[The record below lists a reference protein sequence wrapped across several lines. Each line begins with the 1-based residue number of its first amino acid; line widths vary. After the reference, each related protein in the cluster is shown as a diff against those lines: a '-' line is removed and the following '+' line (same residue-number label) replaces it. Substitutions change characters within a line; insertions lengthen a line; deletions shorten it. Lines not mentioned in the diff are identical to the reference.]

1 MTERWILIAEV
12 LGGIGLFLL
21 GMIVMTDGLKSLAGK
36 LIRFRLMEYTRS
48 PYSGALCG
56 AISTAILQS
65 SSAVTVATVGF
76 VRAGLMTFSHSLG
89 VIFGANMGT
98 TITGWLVLLFG
109 FKLKLGVIAFPLIF
123 AGALLRLFAKANI
136 GALGL
141 TIAGFG
147 LIFVGITELQDS
159 MAILRE
165 YFAFEGLSVA
175 TLPQKLSVLGLAVL
189 FTLVTQS
196 SSAGVAAA
204 LTALYSDLINFEVA
218 ATLVIGMDIGT
229 TVTAL
234 MAATG
239 ASVAAKRTGYS
250 HVIYNLFTG
259 ITALIF
265 VSPFIKVWEY
275 LTAQPILDNAE
286 VALIAFHSAFNLL
299 GVIIVLPFSKVFAKL
314 IEGLIRSS
322 HETNS
327 EQLDDSLLSQPSI
340 ALDLALDSLKKQLM
354 TLLQTT
360 AVILSKPAEEVETK
374 LVESQIDIN
383 VAREFIDRIPIEKND
398 QQTRQ
403 RLLNLIHTLDHMQ
416 RLHERCE
423 EMPNQSFTHT
433 LGLNSALPD
442 ELDNYANQ
450 LCEVIK
456 RLIEGIKH
464 NQWSGTVKEVSNLS
478 DKLNAAHQAFRQLVL
493 TQVTNDEFDIVEAT
507 NMLDTYRW
515 LLHVAKHIERCIS
528 HLSEAS
534 ALTTGE
540 I

>member
-1 MTERWILIAEV
+1 MTDKWILIAEV

-36 LIRFRLMEYTRS
+36 LIRFRLMEYTKS

-89 VIFGANMGT
+89 VIFGANIGT

-123 AGALLRLFAKANI
+123 GGALLRLFAKANI
-136 GALGL
+136 AALGL

-147 LIFVGITELQDS
+147 LIFVGITELQES
-159 MAILRE
+159 MSTLRE
-165 YFAFEGLSVA
+165 FFAFEGLSVS
-175 TLPQKLSVLGLAVL
+175 TFSQKLTVLGFAIL

-234 MAATG
+234 MATTG
-239 ASVAAKRTGYS
+239 ASIAAKRTGYS

-259 ITALIF
+259 VSALIF
-265 VSPFIKVWEY
+265 VTPFVMAWEY
-275 LTAQPILDNAE
+275 LTAQSIVENAE
-286 VALIAFHSAFNLL
+286 VALITFHSAFNFL
-299 GVIIVLPFSKVFAKL
+299 GIIIVLPFSKVFAKV
-314 IEGLIRSS
+314 IEKLIRSS
-322 HETNS
+322 YETNS
-327 EQLDDSLLSQPSI
+327 EHLDDSLLNQPSI
-340 ALDLALDSLKKQLM
+340 ALDLALDSLKKQM
-354 TLLQTT
+354 MALLQSTVGVLRTDPLATT
-360 AVILSKPAEEVETK
+360 TK
-374 LVESQIDIN
+374 LVELQTDIDIS
-383 VAREFIDRIPIEKND
+383 REFIDKIPIEKND
-398 QQTRQ
+398 HQERQ

-423 EMPNQSFTHT
+423 ELPNQSFKHS
-433 LGLNSALPD
+433 LSSKSALPAEIAD
-442 ELDNYANQ
+442 YSAQ
-450 LCEVIK
+450 LCEAVT
-456 RLIEGIKH
+456 LLNNGIQR
-464 NQWSGTVKEVSNLS
+464 NQWSAPMKEVSILFEQLS
-478 DKLNAAHQAFRQLVL
+478 AAHQEFRQKVL
-493 TQVTNDEFDIVEAT
+493 TKVTNDEFDIMDAT

-515 LLHVAKHIERCIS
+515 LVHVAKHIERCAS

-534 ALTTGE
+534 ALTAG
-540 I
+540 

>member
-1 MTERWILIAEV
+1 MTDKWILIAEI

-21 GMIVMTDGLKSLAGK
+21 GMIVMTDGLKSLAGN

-89 VIFGANMGT
+89 VIFGANIGT

-136 GALGL
+136 AALGL

-147 LIFVGITELQDS
+147 LIFVGITELQES
-159 MAILRE
+159 MSTLRE
-165 YFAFEGLSVA
+165 FFAFEGLSVS
-175 TLPQKLSVLGLAVL
+175 TFSQKLTVLGFAIL

-234 MAATG
+234 MATTG
-239 ASVAAKRTGYS
+239 ASIAAKRTGYS

-259 ITALIF
+259 VSALIF
-265 VSPFIKVWEY
+265 VTPFVMAWEY
-275 LTAQPILDNAE
+275 ITTQSIVENAE
-286 VALIAFHSAFNLL
+286 VALITFHSAFNLL
-299 GVIIVLPFSKVFAKL
+299 GIIIVLPFSKLFAKV
-314 IEGLIRSS
+314 IEKLIRSS

-327 EQLDDSLLSQPSI
+327 EQLDESLLNQPSI
-340 ALDLALDSLKKQLM
+340 ALDLALDSLKKQM
-354 TLLQTT
+354 MALLQATVGVLRT
-360 AVILSKPAEEVETK
+360 DPLAMTTK
-374 LVESQIDIN
+374 LVELQTDIDIS
-383 VAREFIDRIPIEKND
+383 REFIDKIPIEKND
-398 QQTRQ
+398 HQERQ

-423 EMPNQSFTHT
+423 ELPNQSFRHS
-433 LGLNSALPD
+433 LSSKSALPAEIAD
-442 ELDNYANQ
+442 YSEQ
-450 LCEVIK
+450 LCKAVTLLNNSIQ
-456 RLIEGIKH
+456 R
-464 NQWSGTVKEVSNLS
+464 NQWSAPLKEVSILFEQLS
-478 DKLNAAHQAFRQLVL
+478 AAHQEFRQKVL
-493 TQVTNDEFDIVEAT
+493 TKVTNDEFDIMDAT

-515 LLHVAKHIERCIS
+515 LVHVAKHIERCAS
-528 HLSEAS
+528 HLLEAS
-534 ALTTGE
+534 ALTAG
-540 I
+540 